1 MPSALC
7 GPGAEAPAAAC
18 SWSASTADSPVL
30 CVVADPRSSKKRA
43 GSRLPGPP
51 LDQGRSSENYN
62 RMIRRVPD
70 EFLTAARSALR
81 PARARAC
88 RTGNRPFR
96 RVVRP
101 VIDGAGPRVYA
112 GSNGR
117 TAPEASRPVN
127 APRPHAP
134 RLHARPLRAN
144 VPGGGS
150 AGNGRQ
156 RWLAGTDPSWAWGR
170 SARCT
175 GAIGGQRR
183 STDRRSHCNVSS
195 WSGSRQACYS

>member
-1 MPSALC
+1 MPSALW
-7 GPGAEAPAAAC
+7 GPGAGAPAAAC

-88 RTGNRPFR
+88 RTGNRPFG
-96 RVVRP
+96 RVVRL

-134 RLHARPLRAN
+134 RLHARSLRAD
-144 VPGGGS
+144 VPGWRQRRQRPAPTDEDRHWFPAIAGGHWLRCSMS
-150 AGNGRQ
+150 AGE
-156 RWLAGTDPSWAWGR
+156 T
-170 SARCT
+170 
-175 GAIGGQRR
+175 
-183 STDRRSHCNVSS
+183 
-195 WSGSRQACYS
+195 SRTNP